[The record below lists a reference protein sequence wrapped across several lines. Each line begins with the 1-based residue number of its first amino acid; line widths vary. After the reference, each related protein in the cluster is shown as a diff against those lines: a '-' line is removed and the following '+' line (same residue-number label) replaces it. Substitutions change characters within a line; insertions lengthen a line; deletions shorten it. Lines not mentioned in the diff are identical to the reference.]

1 MEKYGNAAIIQ
12 TTKSIFK
19 GQQKEPQNSPPS
31 GAESEGL
38 GSNPSVIP
46 NLFELQ
52 FLLSRNEILPVG
64 LMGVA

>member
-12 TTKSIFK
+12 TTKSIFR
-19 GQQKEPQNSPPS
+19 GQQKEPQNSPPL
-31 GAESEGL
+31 GAESGL
-38 GSNPSVIP
+38 GSNPSVIS

-52 FLLSRNEILPVG
+52 SLLSRDEILPVG